1 MSMKKSIFIILCQ
14 IIAFSGLYAQ
24 KTYKY
29 ISYPNDPLQTRIYT
43 LDNGLTVYLSKNNKE
58 PRIYTAIPV
67 KAGSKNDPA
76 DATGLAHY
84 LEHMLFKG
92 TDKFGTKNYVQE
104 KIYLD
109 QIYAL
114 YEQYNQTKD
123 ETQRSVIYRQI
134 DSVSGIAAQYAIAN
148 EYDKMVSQIGAK
160 GTNAFTSVE
169 QTVYINDIPSNQLEK
184 WLILESERFRKP
196 VMRLFH
202 TELEAVYEEKN
213 ISMDNDDNLAY
224 ETFFA
229 NLFPT
234 HPYGTQTTIG
244 TVEHLKN
251 PSLKK
256 IMEYYN
262 TYYVPNN
269 MAIILAGDL
278 DYDRT
283 IAMIDKYFGSF
294 SPKPVPPFTPP
305 QEKPLTQPIEKTIK
319 GKEPPYVMIGF
330 RTPTSKEDRLY
341 CQAISLLLSNEK
353 AGLITNNLLLPQKI
367 LSGYAYYENMKDYSV
382 LILQGKAREEQDLKT
397 VKNMLLE
404 QLELIKKGKFDEKL
418 ISQIINDYKKYR
430 ILQNQNNATRVYS
443 ILPAFTEGIEYTQ
456 IINLEANIAL
466 LSKKQII
473 EYAKKNFNQNYVVVY
488 KVQDTPQ
495 PSVKVPKPPITK
507 IETNRNEKSQFL
519 KEFSAIPA
527 PALEPV
533 FVDYSKEI
541 IKDKYQEM
549 PIWYKKNT
557 ENELFKCKFILDIGI
572 KHNKFLAL
580 LPDFFEYLNTKKYK
594 QKEIKK
600 QLLAY
605 ACDVDIQ
612 VRQDETVIEF
622 LGLDTYFEQ
631 SMAFFEEIIR
641 TFQPDEKI
649 KKEIVSD
656 ILKTRQEAKAN
667 KFEILYLKMAHF
679 AKFGN
684 TSPDLLYFIPE
695 NELKNTPCKNY
706 TDLMADLFS
715 YPHKF
720 IYYGK
725 KDINEVKTILQKYHK
740 IPEPFKQVPEPKIPV
755 YQNTDKDLVYFYH
768 YDNMVQAEI
777 LMLQKSV
784 LFDPEITP
792 RATLF
797 NEYFGG
803 GMGSVVFQEIR
814 ESRALAYST
823 YSRFTSP
830 PRKEDPYFIQSYIG
844 TQADKLHDAIKAMN
858 ELLNNPPLSETLF
871 NVTKNTLINTLVSE
885 RIINEKVLDTYLSL
899 QRYGIEEDNHKK
911 IYEYVK
917 SATLEKIKHF
927 HAQYYKVPRVYLIIG
942 DKNRIKT
949 EELKQYGE
957 LKILTPEQ
965 VFGY

>member
-1 MSMKKSIFIILCQ
+1 MKKFTFIIFCQ
-14 IIAFSGLYAQ
+14 ILVFTCLYAQ
-24 KTYKY
+24 KDYKY
-29 ISYPNDPLQTRIYT
+29 VSYPNDPLQTRIYT
-43 LDNGLTVYLSKNNKE
+43 LDNGLTIYLSKNSKE
-58 PRIYTAIPV
+58 PRIYTAIPI

-92 TDKFGTKNYVQE
+92 TDKFGTKNYTQE

-123 ETQRSVIYRQI
+123 ETQRIKIYKQI

-148 EYDKMVSQIGAK
+148 EYDKMVAQMGAK

-184 WLILESERFRKP
+184 WLKLESERFRNP

-213 ISMDNDDNLAY
+213 ISLDSDEDLAF

-234 HPYGTQTTIG
+234 HSYGTQTTIG
-244 TVEHLKN
+244 TIEHLKN

-256 IMEYYN
+256 IMEYFN

-269 MAIILAGDL
+269 MAIILSGDL
-278 DYDRT
+278 DYNYT
-283 IAMIDKYFGSF
+283 VYLIDKYFGTF
-294 SPKPVPPFTPP
+294 QPKPVPPFNPT
-305 QEKPLTQPIEKTIK
+305 QEQPILKTIEKTIV
-319 GKEPPYVMIGF
+319 GEEPPYLFIGF
-330 RTPTSKEDRLY
+330 RTSSTKQDRLMG
-341 CQAISLLLSNEK
+341 QAISLLLSNEK

-367 LSGYAYYENMKDYSV
+367 LSGAAYYETMKDYSV
-382 LILQGKAREEQDLKT
+382 FMMQGKAKEEQDLKT
-397 VKNMLLE
+397 VKKLLLT
-404 QLELIKKGKFDEKL
+404 QLDLIKKGKFDEKL
-418 ISQIINDYKKYR
+418 IGYIVNDYKKYK
-430 ILQNQNNATRVYS
+430 ILQNEKNDSRVYT
-443 ILPAFTEGIEYTQ
+443 ILPAFTEGIGYEE
-456 IINLEANIAL
+456 IINFENEIASL
-466 LSKKQII
+466 TKKEIV
-473 EYAKKNFNQNYVVVY
+473 EYANKNFNENYVVIY
-488 KVQDTPQ
+488 KEQGKPL
-495 PSVKVPKPPITK
+495 PSAKVPKPPITK
-507 IETNRNEKSQFL
+507 VETNRDNQSEFF
-519 KEFSAIPA
+519 KEFNAITTQ
-527 PALEPV
+527 ALSPV

-541 IKDKYQEM
+541 TKDKFQEM

-557 ENELFKCKFILDIGI
+557 KNELFKCKFIIDIGK
-572 KHNKFLAL
+572 KHNKYLAL
-580 LPDFFEYLNTKKYK
+580 LPTFFEYLNTKKYK
-594 QKEIKK
+594 QKDINK
-600 QLLAY
+600 QFLSY
-605 ACDVDIQ
+605 ACDVNID
-612 VRQDETVIEF
+612 VTEDETIISF
-622 LGLDTYFEQ
+622 IGLDTYFNK
-631 SMAFFEEIIR
+631 SIGFFEEIIR
-641 TFQPDEKI
+641 SFQPDEKI

-656 ILKTRQEAKAN
+656 ILKMRQEAKSD
-667 KFEILYLKMAHF
+667 KFEIMYMKMAHF

-684 TSPDLLYFIPE
+684 TSPDLLYFISE
-695 NELKNTPCKNY
+695 QELQNTSCKTY
-706 TDLMADLFS
+706 TDLMATLFE

-725 KDINEVKTILQKYHK
+725 KSLPEVKNVLQQYHK
-740 IPEPFKQVPEPKIPV
+740 IPVQFKSLSASKIPV
-755 YQNTDKDLVYFYH
+755 YENYNKDVVYFYH

-777 LMLQKSV
+777 LILQKSV
-784 LFDPEITP
+784 LFDAEITP

-803 GMGSVVFQEIR
+803 SMGSVVFQEIR

-830 PRKEDPYFIQSYIG
+830 PKKGHPYFIQSYIG

-858 ELLNNPPLSETLF
+858 ELLDTPPISETLF

-885 RIINEKVLDTYLSL
+885 RIIDDKVLDTYQSL

-911 IYEYVK
+911 IYDYVK
-917 SATLEKIKHF
+917 SSTSEDIKQF
-927 HAQYYKVPRVYLIIG
+927 NAQYYKVPKIYLILG

-957 LKILTPEQ
+957 VKTLSPEQ
-965 VFGY
+965 IFGY

>member
-1 MSMKKSIFIILCQ
+1 MKKFAFVIFIQILAC
-14 IIAFSGLYAQ
+14 IYLYAQ
-24 KTYKY
+24 KNYKY
-29 ISYPNDPLQTRIYT
+29 VSYPDDPLQTRIYT
-43 LDNGLTVYLSKNNKE
+43 LDNGLTVYLSKNSKE

-92 TDKFGTKNYVQE
+92 TDKFGTKNYTQE

-109 QIYAL
+109 QIYVL
-114 YEQYNQTKD
+114 YEQYNQSKD
-123 ETQRSVIYRQI
+123 EAQRAKIYRQI
-134 DSVSGIAAQYAIAN
+134 DSVSVIAAQYAIAN

-184 WLILESERFRKP
+184 WLKLESERFRNP

-269 MAIILAGDL
+269 MAVILAGDL
-278 DYDRT
+278 DYDAT
-283 IAMIDKYFGSF
+283 IALIDKYFGKF
-294 SPKPVPPFTPP
+294 EPKPVPPFNPP
-305 QEKPLTQPIEKTIK
+305 QEKPITQPIEKTIT

-330 RTPTSKEDRLY
+330 RTPTSKQDRLY
-341 CQAISLLLSNEK
+341 CQAISLLLSNQK

-367 LSGYAYYENMKDYSV
+367 LAGYAYYENMKDYSV
-382 LILQGKAREEQDLKT
+382 FTIYGKAREEQDLKQ

-404 QLELIKKGKFDEKL
+404 QLEQIKKGKFDEEL
-418 ISQIINDYKKYR
+418 LAQIVNDYKKYR
-430 ILQNQNNATRVYS
+430 ILQNENNVTRVYT
-443 ILPAFTEGIEYTQ
+443 ILPSFTEGIDYTE
-456 IINLEANIAL
+456 IIHLEKEIASL
-466 LSKKQII
+466 TKKQIM

-488 KVQDTPQ
+488 KVQDTPK

-507 IETNRNEKSQFL
+507 VETNRNDKSEFF
-519 KEFSAIPA
+519 KEFNSIPS
-527 PALEPV
+527 PPLEPV
-533 FVDYSKEI
+533 FIDYNKEI
-541 IKDKYQEM
+541 TKDKFQEM

-557 ENELFKCKFILDIGI
+557 ENELFKCKFVIDIGI
-572 KHNKFLAL
+572 KHNKYMAL
-580 LPDFFEYLNTKKYK
+580 LPEFFNYLNTKKYK

-600 QLLAY
+600 QFLMY
-605 ACDVDIQ
+605 ACDIDIDVSQ
-612 VRQDETVIEF
+612 HETVIEF
-622 LGLDTYFEQ
+622 LGLDSYFEQ
-631 SMAFFEEIIR
+631 SIAFFEEIIR

-649 KKEIVSD
+649 KKEIISD
-656 ILKTRQEAKAN
+656 ILKTRQEAKSD
-667 KFEILYLKMAHF
+667 KFEILYMKMAHY

-684 TSPDLLYFIPE
+684 TSPDLIYLVSE
-695 NELKNTPCKNY
+695 QELQNTPCKVY
-706 TDLMADLFS
+706 TELLARLFE

-725 KDINEVKTILQKYHK
+725 KNIDEVKNILKQHHK
-740 IPEPFKQVPEPKIPV
+740 IPAQFTPLPEPKNSV
-755 YQNTDKDLVYFYH
+755 YQNYDKDIVYFYH

-777 LMLQKSV
+777 LILQKSV

-792 RATLF
+792 KATLF

-823 YSRFTSP
+823 YSRFSSP
-830 PRKEDPYFIQSYIG
+830 PRKEHPYYIQSYIG
-844 TQADKLHDAIKAMN
+844 TQADKIHDAIKAMN
-858 ELLNNPPLSETLF
+858 ELLNNPPISETLF
-871 NVTKNTLINTLVSE
+871 NVAKNTLINTLVSE
-885 RIINEKVLDTYLSL
+885 RIINDKVLDTYQSL

-911 IYEYVK
+911 IYDYVK
-917 SATLEKIKHF
+917 SSTPEDIKRF
-927 HAQYYKVPRVYLIIG
+927 NAQYYKVPKVYLILG

-949 EELKQYGE
+949 EELQQYGE
-957 LKILTPEQ
+957 VKILSPEQ
-965 VFGY
+965 IFGY